1 MSLKT
6 DYLDGASGL
15 TQQMIGVFDEGKNY
29 VTNLLSTL
37 QAELQ
42 SAASK
47 GQTQFTITLGVA
59 FEPEN
64 LKLKGRHW
72 ESFKAGVYA
81 QLAIEEIFDYEVEV
95 ALNESDQIN
104 LQLDL
109 KFNFAAL

>member
-15 TQQMIGVFDEGKNY
+15 TQQMINVFNEGQNY
-29 VTNLLSTL
+29 VINNLSTL

-47 GQTQFTITLGVA
+47 GQTSFTITLGVA

-64 LKLKGRHW
+64 LKLKGRHYN
-72 ESFKAGVYA
+72 SFKAGVYA
-81 QLAIEEIFDYEVEV
+81 QLAIEEIFDYEVV
-95 ALNESDQIN
+95 VQLNQSDQIN
-104 LQLDL
+104 LQLDF
-109 KFNFAAL
+109 KFNFSAL